1 MFLWTRSRSTSNIAH
16 IRLATLSLCCDN
28 WNTSLQRT
36 FKLCIWVIY
45 QIRGT
50 PIVFGV
56 ITSKVKVTC
65 NFFGVYFHSFL
76 WCYILWVFF
85 FYIPFSNATLKQIH
99 FDPFQTW
106 NMNNM
111 SDMGNTYCFWGHFV
125 KGHGHFHGQ
134 FSGQNSY
141 NIIPIQYK
149 LAVAGPYLT
158 WSVF

>member
-1 MFLWTRSRSTSNIAH
+1 MGNISDKGNTYSFGGHYVKSHGHMQFLWGFFFSF
-16 IRLATLSLCCDN
+16 LSLMLH
-28 WNTSLQRT
+28 SL
-36 FKLCIWVIY
+36 
-45 QIRGT
+45 
-50 PIVFGV
+50 
-56 ITSKVKVTC
+56 
-65 NFFGVYFHSFL
+65 
-76 WCYILWVFF
+76 FF
-85 FYIPFSNATLKQIH
+85 FLAFFTIPFSNATLNQIS

-106 NMNNM
+106 NMDNM

-149 LAVAGPYLT
+149 FAVAGPYLT